1 MGSAAP
7 LARSTPARPAG
18 RVLVVG
24 SGGMLG
30 RATMS
35 LLRDLGADFSGTD
48 IPHFD
53 FTRPDSIRAGVP
65 AGTSVVINC
74 AAYTDVDG
82 AEKNLD
88 LARAINATGV
98 GSLGARCRDIGAVL
112 VHYSTDYVFD
122 GKATSPYLTDQPK
135 NPVNA
140 YGLSKAEG
148 EDALAASGCEFLLLR
163 TSWLYAPWAKNFVR
177 TIAKFGGEKPTLRVV
192 NDQRGR
198 PTSSEHLARTTL
210 AMLAARARGIHHATD
225 AGECTWF
232 DLASAIVS
240 GLRLPAIV
248 EPCTSAEFPRPAVRP
263 AYSVLDISKTEALI
277 GPLPEWRETLAD
289 VLGRLER
296 PL

>member
-1 MGSAAP
+1 M
-7 LARSTPARPAG
+7 
-18 RVLVVG
+18 VG

-35 LLRDLGADFSGTD
+35 LLRDLGANFGGCDV
-48 IPHFD
+48 PHFD
-53 FTRPDSIRAGVP
+53 LTNRDSIDTGVP

-82 AEKNLD
+82 AEKNLG

-98 GSLGARCRDIGAVL
+98 GMLGERCREVGAVL

-122 GKATSPYLTDQPK
+122 GTARAAYRTDQPK
-135 NPVNA
+135 KPVNA

-148 EDALAASGCEFLLLR
+148 EDALAASGCEFLLVR

-177 TIAKFGGEKPTLRVV
+177 TIAKLGGEKPVLRVV

-198 PTSSEHLARTTL
+198 PTSAEHLARTTL
-210 AMLAARARGIHHATD
+210 AMLGAGARGIHHATD

-232 DLASAIVS
+232 ELAGAIVS
-240 GLRLPAIV
+240 GLGLPAKV
-248 EPCTSAEFPRPAVRP
+248 EACTSAEFPRPAVRP
-263 AYSVLDISKTEALI
+263 AYSVLDISGTEKLV
-277 GPLPEWRETLAD
+277 GPLMDWRETLAD